1 MQEAYTSVDRDLST
15 ERIERD
21 VETLGGREYTTRDDA
36 ICRYAY
42 VPEFRRTEEY
52 FEAAL
57 KALGFDVFHD
67 PVGNLVARN
76 RPRGQR
82 VFGIGSHCDSNRN
95 GGKYDGTLGVVTAL
109 EVCRLNADHGLDL
122 PLQLISF
129 MEEESSG
136 FGVGLL
142 GSRIAAQRITDE
154 ELKAIKAIDDGRPF
168 FEHAREAGFEP
179 ERWRE
184 SIEILQDLLG
194 WIELHIEQARV
205 LQDTNRRIGVVTAIA
220 GISWYDVL
228 VDGRAD
234 HAGATP
240 MDFRLDAS
248 VPAARCVVELERLAR
263 EAGSGAVGTAG
274 AFEVDPGLVNV
285 IPGHVRVGMDIRAPS
300 DETIAEVVRGLEAFV
315 EEFARERGVTA
326 SVERRLQMPA
336 TPMDDRIVRALESAA
351 ARSGEPYMSMPS
363 GAAHD
368 TMCVADHV
376 PTGML
381 FVPCKDGIS
390 HSPEESAE
398 PADGAVAA
406 EVMLNA
412 IAELT
417 EAGVR

>member
-1 MQEAYTSVDRDLST
+1 MPETHIRIDRELST
-15 ERIERD
+15 QRIERD
-21 VETLGGREYTTRDDA
+21 VETLGGSDYTTSDDA

-42 VPEFRRTEEY
+42 IPEFARTEEY
-52 FEAAL
+52 FMDAL
-57 KALGFDVFHD
+57 RELGYEVFKD

-76 RPRGQR
+76 RPRGER

-129 MEEESSG
+129 IEEESSG

-142 GSRIAAQRITDE
+142 GSRIAAQRVTDE
-154 ELKAIKAIDDGRPF
+154 ELGEIRAIDDGRPF
-168 FEHAREAGFEP
+168 LEHAREAGYEP

-184 SIEILQDLLG
+184 SIQILEGLAG

-220 GISWYDVL
+220 GITWYDVR

-248 VPAARCVVELERLAR
+248 VPAAQCVIELERLAR
-263 EAGSGAVGTAG
+263 EVGSGAVGTAG

-300 DETIAEVVRGLEAFV
+300 DETIAAIVRGLEAFV
-315 EEFARERGVTA
+315 EEIARDRGVEA
-326 SVERRLQMPA
+326 SLKRKLEMPA
-336 TPMDDRIVRALESAA
+336 TPMNDRIVQALESAA
-351 ARSGEPYMSMPS
+351 EQSGEPYMSMPS

-376 PTGML
+376 PTGMV

-398 PADGAVAA
+398 PADAAVAA

-417 EAGVR
+417 

>member
-1 MQEAYTSVDRDLST
+1 MQEAYISVDRDLST

-21 VETLGGREYTTRDDA
+21 VETLAGREYTTRDDA
-36 ICRYAY
+36 ICRYGY
-42 VPEFRRTEEY
+42 VPEFRRTEAY

-57 KALGFDVFHD
+57 TELGFDVFRD

-76 RPRGQR
+76 RPRGER

-95 GGKYDGTLGVVTAL
+95 GGKYDGTLGVVAAL

-129 MEEESSG
+129 IEEESSG

-142 GSRIAAQRITDE
+142 GSRVAAQRITDE
-154 ELKAIKAIDDGRPF
+154 DLKAITAIDDGRPF
-168 FEHAREAGFEP
+168 FDHAREAGYEP

-184 SIEILQDLLG
+184 SIEILEDLVG

-205 LQDTNRRIGVVTAIA
+205 LQDTSRRIGVVTAIA

-228 VDGRAD
+228 VEGRTD

-263 EAGSGAVGTAG
+263 EAGAGAVGTAG

-285 IPGHVRVGMDIRAPS
+285 IPGRVRVGMDVRAPS
-300 DETIAEVVRGLEAFV
+300 DETIAEVARGLEAFV
-315 EEFARERGVTA
+315 EGVARERGVTA
-326 SVERRLQMPA
+326 SVERRLHMAA
-336 TPMDDRIVRALESAA
+336 TPMDDRIVHALERAVE
-351 ARSGEPYMSMPS
+351 RSGEPYMLMPS

-376 PTGML
+376 PTGMV

-398 PADGAVAA
+398 PADAAVAV

-417 EAGVR
+417 

>member
-1 MQEAYTSVDRDLST
+1 MQEAYIRVDRDLST
-15 ERIERD
+15 QRIERD
-21 VETLGGREYTTRDDA
+21 VETLGGSDYTTSDDA

-42 VPEFRRTEEY
+42 TPEFRRTEDY
-52 FEAAL
+52 FKDAL
-57 KALGFDVFHD
+57 RELDYEVFED

-76 RPRGQR
+76 RPRGER

-129 MEEESSG
+129 IEEESSG

-154 ELKAIKAIDDGRPF
+154 ELSEIRAIDDGRPF
-168 FEHAREAGFEP
+168 LEHAREAGHEP

-184 SIEILQDLLG
+184 SIQILEDLVG

-205 LQDTNRRIGVVTAIA
+205 LQDTSRRIGVVTAIA
-220 GISWYDVL
+220 GITWYDVL
-228 VDGRAD
+228 VEGRAD

-248 VPAARCVVELERLAR
+248 VPAALSVVELERLAR
-263 EAGSGAVGTAG
+263 AAGSGAVGTAG

-300 DETIAEVVRGLEAFV
+300 DETIAEIVHGLEAFV
-315 EEFARERGVTA
+315 DEIARERGVAA
-326 SVERRLQMPA
+326 SLKRKLQMPA
-336 TPMDDRIVRALESAA
+336 TPMNERIVQALESAA
-351 ARSGEPYMSMPS
+351 EQSGEPHMSMPS

-376 PTGML
+376 PTAMV

-398 PADGAVAA
+398 PADAAVAA

-412 IAELT
+412 IVALT
-417 EAGVR
+417 

>member
-1 MQEAYTSVDRDLST
+1 MQEAYISVDRDLSA

-36 ICRYAY
+36 ICRYAW
-42 VPEFRRTEEY
+42 VPEFRRTEAY
-52 FEAAL
+52 FESAL
-57 KALGFDVFHD
+57 RELGFDVYHD

-76 RPRGQR
+76 RPRGQP

-109 EVCRLNADHGLDL
+109 EVCRLSADHGLDL
-122 PLQLISF
+122 PLQVISF

-142 GSRIAAQRITDE
+142 GSRIAAQRVTDE
-154 ELKAIKAIDDGRPF
+154 ELRGIKHLDDGRPF
-168 FEHAREAGFEP
+168 FEHAREAGYEP

-184 SIEILQDLLG
+184 SLQILEDLSG

-205 LQDTNRRIGVVTAIA
+205 LQDTSRRIGVVTAIA
-220 GISWYDVL
+220 GISWYEVL

-248 VPAARCVVELERLAR
+248 VPAARCVVELERLVR
-263 EAGSGAVGTAG
+263 EAGEGSVGTAG

-285 IPGHVRVGMDIRAPS
+285 IPGHVRIGMDIRAPR
-300 DETIAEVVRGLEAFV
+300 DETIAGIVSGLESFV
-315 EEFARERGVTA
+315 EELAREREISATVKQ
-326 SVERRLQMPA
+326 LWQMPA
-336 TPMDDRIVRALESAA
+336 TPMDGRIVAALESAA
-351 ARSGEPYMSMPS
+351 ERSGEPYTSMPS

-376 PTGML
+376 PTGMV
-381 FVPCKDGIS
+381 FVPCKNGIS

-398 PADGAVAA
+398 PADAAVAA
-406 EVMLNA
+406 EVMLSA

-417 EAGVR
+417 